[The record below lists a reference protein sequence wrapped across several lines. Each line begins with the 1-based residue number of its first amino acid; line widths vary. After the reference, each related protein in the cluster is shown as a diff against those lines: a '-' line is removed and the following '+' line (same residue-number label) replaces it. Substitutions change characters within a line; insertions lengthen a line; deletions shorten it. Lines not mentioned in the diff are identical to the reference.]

1 MKSKIVWTSEERNFT
16 SVIDYALIEDK
27 KRLNADRMRIER
39 LEGGKMQVVM
49 EVDTDDPEI
58 TVMREIKGTSGKW
71 YSSVIVTTETLEE
84 RMLFDTKRKGF
95 YECIDKDTYRYI
107 RRESNGHSNGDRY
120 SLIGDSI
127 SRSYYG
133 SF

>member
-27 KRLNADRMRIER
+27 KFFNADRMRMVR

-49 EVDTDDPEI
+49 EVDTEDPET
-58 TVMREIKGTSGKW
+58 TVMPELKLTSGKW

-84 RMLFDTKRKGF
+84 RRLFEEKRKGIF
-95 YECIDKDTYRYI
+95 ECIDKDTYRYI
-107 RRESNGHSNGDRY
+107 RRECNSHSNGDRY

-127 SRSYYG
+127 SRAYYG